1 MMESDDW
8 TADEACLADLL
19 ELGLYRLLACVRVIA
34 MNVLRRFLTVR
45 RPTRALLPGPPHSRP
60 KDLVPLFVALEKL
73 PDRYR
78 KVIKARL
85 FHRLAPRDLAD
96 RLGWPPVRV
105 RVYTKRA
112 VKLLASQLR
121 GKS

>member
-1 MMESDDW
+1 MTESDDW
-8 TADEACLADLL
+8 TADEVHLADRL
-19 ELGLYRLLACVRVIA
+19 EQGLHRLLAWMRAIA
-34 MNVLRRFLTVR
+34 MNVLRRFLTVHP
-45 RPTRALLPGPPHSRP
+45 PTRALLPGPPHPRP
-60 KDLVPLFVALEKL
+60 KDLVRLFVALEKL

-85 FHRLAPRDLAD
+85 FHRLAPRDVAD
-96 RLGWPPVRV
+96 RLGWPQVRV

-112 VKLLASQLR
+112 VKLLARQLR